1 MLKKGLGIFLVVIC
15 LLSGTVVSAMEPQ
28 PIITEAYFYTGT
40 LYYCD
45 AECGVVVLRDV
56 SVMGNANE
64 KNTKTAADAEY
75 TEIPVVG
82 PVIFK
87 DKSEISLSDC
97 NYYPDNKVRA
107 LITRDSAGA
116 LRVLRLSFA

>member
-1 MLKKGLGIFLVVIC
+1 MLKKFLGIFLMAVC
-15 LLSGTVVSAMEPQ
+15 LLLGTPVFAEELP
-28 PIITEAYFYTGT
+28 PLITEAYFYTGT

-45 AECGVVVLRDV
+45 AEYGVVVLRDV

-64 KNTKTAADAEY
+64 KNTKTALEAEY
-75 TEIPVVG
+75 NEIPIVG

-87 DKSEISLSDC
+87 DKSEISLADC

-107 LITRDSAGA
+107 LITRDASGA
-116 LRVLRLSFA
+116 LRVLQLRFA

>member
-1 MLKKGLGIFLVVIC
+1 MLKRFFGIFVAAVC
-15 LLSGTVVSAMEPQ
+15 LLAGNSVFATELPPM
-28 PIITEAYFYTGT
+28 ITEAYFYTGT

-45 AECGVVVLRDV
+45 AEYGVVVLKDV
-56 SVMGNANE
+56 SVMGAENE
-64 KNTKTAADAEY
+64 RNTKTATDAEY

-107 LITRDSAGA
+107 LITRNSAGE
-116 LRVLRLSFA
+116 LRVLQLRLA